1 MLTNKKTYEI
11 LSAIN
16 KMDES
21 RSGGWIHNCK
31 LNLGAFTLVEL
42 MDKKFIE
49 PGGTYSRLT
58 KYGTKLANTHDM
70 QQKQGQQFLRG
81 GTFKSTTAPYSSV

>member
-1 MLTNKKTYEI
+1 MLNHQTNEI

-21 RSGGWIHNCK
+21 RADGWIHNCK
-31 LNLGAFTLVEL
+31 LNISAFTLVNL

-58 KYGTKLANTHDM
+58 KHGKASADMHDQ
-70 QQKQGQQFLRG
+70 QQK
-81 GTFKSTTAPYSSV
+81 